1 MMNRRT
7 LLKAA
12 PAALALPYIAPPAL
26 AQGITLRM
34 QHFLGTNAALHT
46 VATAFAEDVKTATG
60 GRVNISVLPGGA
72 VVAPTELLDT
82 VRNGLLDGHFA
93 APSWFAAKDPGFVIL
108 GDTGATFP
116 TVDARDRWFAETN
129 AVELGRQ
136 LYDRFGLHYVD
147 QFYWPGEHIPSR
159 RAVNTVEDLRGL
171 KVRCPPGMIAEMF
184 GRAGASVVNLPL
196 PELFNALQSGVVDAA
211 DQANPGLNY
220 AVGLYRNARF
230 SIAANHSMPTC
241 EMSFNKRRW
250 DGLPAEARTAIEAA
264 CKRMSA
270 AHKAA
275 IEREDAEALTK
286 MRAEGIT
293 IIEWPRSETAKLGTV
308 AAGVQDTYGPRSPLA
323 GQILAS
329 LRSFQARIGA

>member
-1 MMNRRT
+1 
-7 LLKAA
+7 
-12 PAALALPYIAPPAL
+12 
-26 AQGITLRM
+26 
-34 QHFLGTNAALHT
+34 
-46 VATAFAEDVKTATG
+46 
-60 GRVNISVLPGGA
+60 

-82 VRNGLLDGHFA
+82 VRNGLLDGQFA
-93 APSWFAAKDPGFVIL
+93 APSWFASKDPGFVIL
-108 GDTGATFP
+108 GDTGATFAS
-116 TVDARDRWFAETN
+116 VDQRDRWFSEGD
-129 AVELGRQ
+129 AVGLGRQ

-147 QFYWPGEHIPSR
+147 QFYWPGEHMPSR

-241 EMSFNKRRW
+241 EMSFQKRRW
-250 DGLPAEARTAIEAA
+250 DGLPAEARAAIEAA

-275 IEREDAEALTK
+275 IEREDAEALVK
-286 MRAEGIT
+286 MRAEGVT
-293 IIEWPRSETAKLGTV
+293 IIEWPAAETRKLGV
-308 AAGVQDTYGPRSPLA
+308 IAAAVQDTYGPRSPNSRA
-323 GQILAS
+323 ILES
-329 LRSFQARIGA
+329 LRAFGARVGA

>member
-1 MMNRRT
+1 MFRRRA
-7 LLKAA
+7 LLAA
-12 PAALALPYIAPPAL
+12 PAALALPYAAPPAL
-26 AQGITLRM
+26 AQGISLRM

-46 VATAFAEDVKTATG
+46 VATAFAEEVRAATG
-60 GRVNISVLPGGA
+60 GRVQINALPGGA
-72 VVAPTELLDT
+72 VVAPTELLQT
-82 VRNGLLDGHFA
+82 VQAGILDGHFA
-93 APSWFAAKDPGFVIL
+93 APSWFAARDAGFVIL

-116 TVDARDRWFAETN
+116 SVDARDRWFSEGN
-129 AVELGRQ
+129 GVDLGRA
-136 LYDRFGLHYVD
+136 LYDRFGLYYVD

-159 RAVNTVEDLRGL
+159 RALNTVEDLRGL
-171 KVRCPPGMIAEMF
+171 KVRCPPGMIAEVF

-241 EMSFNKRRW
+241 EVSFNKRRW
-250 DGLPAEARTAIEAA
+250 DGLPAEARQAIAA
-264 CKRMSA
+264 GVKRLSA

-275 IEREDAEALTK
+275 IEREDAEALAK

-293 IIEWPRSETAKLGTV
+293 IIEWPAAETAKLGRIT
-308 AAGVQDTYGPRSPLA
+308 AEVQDSYAPRTPLA
-323 GQILAS
+323 GQILGS
-329 LRSFQARIGA
+329 LRAFLPRVS

>member
-1 MMNRRT
+1 MIRRRT
-7 LLKAA
+7 LLAAA
-12 PAALALPYIAPPAL
+12 PTALALPYVASPAL
-26 AQGITLRM
+26 AQGIALRM

-46 VATAFAEDVKTATG
+46 VATAFAEEVRRDTG
-60 GRVNISVLPGGA
+60 GRVTINVLPGGA
-72 VVAPTELLDT
+72 VVAPTELLET
-82 VRNGLLDGHFA
+82 VRNGILDGQFA
-93 APSWFAAKDPGFVIL
+93 APSWFAARDPGFVIL

-116 TVDARDRWFAETN
+116 SVDARDRWFREGNGAD
-129 AVELGRQ
+129 LGRA
-136 LYDRFGLHYVD
+136 LYDRFGLFYVD

-159 RAVNTVEDLRGL
+159 RALNGVDDLRGL
-171 KVRCPPGMIAEMF
+171 KVRCPPGMIAEVF

-241 EMSFNKRRW
+241 EVSFNKRRW
-250 DGLPAEARTAIEAA
+250 DGLPAEARQAISTAV
-264 CKRMSA
+264 RNMSA

-275 IEREDAEALTK
+275 IEREDAEALTR

-293 IIEWPRSETAKLGTV
+293 IIEWSATEIRRLGQITAE
-308 AAGVQDTYGPRSPLA
+308 VQDTYGAR
-323 GQILAS
+323 GGMGRQILDS
-329 LRSFQARIGA
+329 LRAFLPRVS

>member
-1 MMNRRT
+1 MLNRRT
-7 LLKAA
+7 LLAAA
-12 PAALALPYIAPPAL
+12 PAALALAYAAPPAL
-26 AQGITLRM
+26 AQGTALRM

-46 VATAFAEDVKTATG
+46 VATAFAEDVRAATG
-60 GRVNISVLPGGA
+60 GRVTINVLPGGA
-72 VVAPTELLDT
+72 VVAPTELLET
-82 VRNGLLDGHFA
+82 VRNGILDGHFA
-93 APSWFAAKDPGFVIL
+93 APSWFAARDAGFVIL

-116 TVDARDRWFAETN
+116 SVDARDRWFSEGN
-129 AVELGRQ
+129 GVDLGRA
-136 LYDRFGLHYVD
+136 LYDRFGLYYVD

-159 RAVNTVEDLRGL
+159 RALSGVDDLRGL
-171 KVRCPPGMIAEMF
+171 KVRCPPGMIAEVF

-241 EMSFNKRRW
+241 EVSFNARRW
-250 DGLPAEARTAIEAA
+250 NGLPTEARAAISAA
-264 CKRMSA
+264 VKRMSA

-275 IEREDAEALTK
+275 IEREDADALTR

-293 IIEWPRSETAKLGTV
+293 IIEWPAAEIRRLGQITAE
-308 AAGVQDTYGPRSPLA
+308 VQDTYGPRTPLA

-329 LRSFQARIGA
+329 LRGFLPRVS